1 MPANLTPEYLAAEA
15 RYRAAKTDKERLA
28 ALQEML
34 STIPK
39 HKGTEK
45 LQAEIKRKIAQLRT
59 APKKRGPSRL
69 ALDSIEREGAGQV
82 ALVGLPN
89 SGKSSLLA
97 RLTNARPE
105 IADYP
110 FSTVKPLPGMM
121 EFEDIQI
128 QLVDL
133 PPLARGYTEGWVYS
147 HIRNADL
154 IMVVLDLAAEDPQ
167 RDLQEV
173 LALLEEER
181 IRLAREASPELEGGM
196 LVKAGLLCGTKL
208 DLPGAREG
216 LARLS
221 SRDGGQGLPLVAVS
235 ARSGEGLE
243 ELKRAIFVAL
253 RIIRVYTKEPGK
265 KPDLERPYTLPKGS
279 TILDLARE
287 IHQEFAT
294 RLRYALLWGSGKF
307 EGQRVPRDHEI
318 QDGDIVE
325 LHI

>member
-15 RYRAAKTDKERLA
+15 RYRAAKTDQERLA

-59 APKKRGPSRL
+59 APRKRGPSRST
-69 ALDSIEREGAGQV
+69 LDFIEREGAGQV
-82 ALVGLPN
+82 ALAGLPN

-110 FSTVKPLPGMM
+110 FSTSKPLPGMM

-128 QLVDL
+128 QLIDL

-154 IMVVLDLAAEDPQ
+154 VLAVIDLAAEDPQ
-167 RDLQEV
+167 RDLLEL

-181 IRLAREASPELEGGM
+181 IRLAAEASPGLDQGM

-208 DLPGAREG
+208 DLPGAEEG
-216 LARLS
+216 LARLRAE
-221 SRDGGQGLPLVAVS
+221 SRGLPLVAVS
-235 ARSGEGLE
+235 AGRGEGLE
-243 ELKRAIFVAL
+243 ELKRAIFTSL

-265 KPDLERPYTLPKGS
+265 KPDMERPYTLPRGS
-279 TILDLARE
+279 TVLDLARA
-287 IHQEFAT
+287 IHQEFAQ

-307 EGQRVPRDHEI
+307 EGQRVPRDHPL
-318 QDGDIVE
+318 QDRDIVE